1 MAILIRMRVRW
12 QRMKN
17 PKDCCSW
24 TLFVSNVWW
33 AYITNI
39 VILTQIMNLSSANQ
53 TATISNFDPSVVC
66 PVYPCR
72 IFNYYFYSLKYIR
85 QNHSLVTLF
94 IQTSLRAYA
103 LIYRV
108 IIAYKAKK
116 CLTAVESHQWII
128 LRTPWDVSVHNKKKR
143 GCFFF
148 FCSRG
153 LRTFWVLYIFI
164 YGWMCIDVCV
174 YIIWIFHG
182 HIQYFVFVWHWKM
195 AYSVV

>member
-72 IFNYYFYSLKYIR
+72 IFNYYCYSLKYIR
-85 QNHSLVTLF
+85 QNHNLVTLF

-128 LRTPWDVSVHNKKKR
+128 LRTPWDVSVHNKKKKKKR
-143 GCFFF
+143 VFFF
-148 FCSRG
+148 FFVRETWG
-153 LRTFWVLYIFI
+153 HFEFYI
-164 YGWMCIDVCV
+164 YSYMDGCV
-174 YIIWIFHG
+174 
-182 HIQYFVFVWHWKM
+182 
-195 AYSVV
+195 